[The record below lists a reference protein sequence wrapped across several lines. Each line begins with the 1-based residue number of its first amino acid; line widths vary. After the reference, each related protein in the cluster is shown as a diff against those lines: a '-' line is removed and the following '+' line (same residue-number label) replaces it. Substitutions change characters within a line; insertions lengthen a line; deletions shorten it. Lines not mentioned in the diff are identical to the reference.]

1 MALITVYH
9 VVASMFAVDA
19 GSTTD
24 IPQGVL
30 LTLGSDGKA
39 VACDG
44 DTQYAVAVSADSRSA
59 GVTSYTATSN
69 SATSRDPKTSLTGA
83 ITIGSQGSTRRFTQ
97 NRVSDNYNEVLASGK
112 ITGYHSGGEFW
123 TDQYEIIQAN
133 GSTVCSY
140 TPAKRLYACGAGE
153 TAGTG
158 EATIVQSGRFTD
170 EASTTTQVVGFV
182 IEAPTEYPSGVPGT
196 GVNSKSGLSGFE
208 GGNSISFGT
217 MLHLK
222 LAI

>member
-1 MALITVYH
+1 MALIPVYH

-19 GSTTD
+19 GSATD

-30 LTLGSDGKA
+30 LTLGTDGKA
-39 VACDG
+39 IACDG
-44 DTQYAVAVSADSRSA
+44 ASAWAVAVAADSRSA

-69 SATSRDPKTSLTGA
+69 ASLSRNPKTSLTGA

-123 TDQYEIIQAN
+123 TDQYEIIRSN

-140 TPAKRLYACGAGE
+140 TPAKRLYASTVE
-153 TAGTG
+153 TPGTG
-158 EATIVQSGRFTD
+158 EASIAQVGRFTD
-170 EASTTTQVVGFV
+170 ETSTTTQVVGFV
-182 IEAPTEYPSGVPGT
+182 VNAPTEYPSGVPGT

-208 GGNSISFGT
+208 GGNSISYGT